1 LTPCRAGALLDLNGE
16 ETVRNLAAIALAL
29 LVGTVPALADVRHI
43 FWKDLRPAT
52 QPAAESLGLPVVA
65 ASLPDHGETLAWS
78 DAGNTVELKGYA
90 LPTDREGEMVYQF
103 LLVPWSGA
111 CSHMPT
117 PPPNQIVLVTLPK
130 PFHLERTYAA
140 VSVTGLLKPDLER
153 SQLFIMDG
161 LTVIPSGYSFTQAS
175 VEPADGVP
183 DAIQAPQGP
192 NPWSALQKKTN

>member
-1 LTPCRAGALLDLNGE
+1 
-16 ETVRNLAAIALAL
+16 VRNSIAAAALAL
-29 LVGTVPALADVRHI
+29 LAGASPAPAEVRQI

-78 DAGNTVELKGYA
+78 DPARTVELKGYA
-90 LPTDREGEMVYQF
+90 LPVDREGEMVYQF

-140 VSVTGLLKPDLER
+140 VSVTGLLRPDMER

-161 LTVIPSGYSFTQAS
+161 LTVIPSGYVFSKA
-175 VEPADGVP
+175 VVAPADGVP
-183 DAIQAPQGP
+183 DAVEAPQGA
-192 NPWSALQKKTN
+192 NPWKFLKK

>member
-1 LTPCRAGALLDLNGE
+1 
-16 ETVRNLAAIALAL
+16 VRNLVAATALIL
-29 LVGTVPALADVRHI
+29 LAGASQASAEVRQI

-52 QPAAESLGLPVVA
+52 QHAAESLGLPVVA
-65 ASLPDHGETLAWS
+65 ASLPDHGETLAW
-78 DAGNTVELKGYA
+78 GEPEKTVELKGYV

-140 VSVTGLLKPDLER
+140 VSVTGLLKQDMER

-161 LTVIPSGYSFTQAS
+161 QTVIPSGYAFSKAT
-175 VEPADGVP
+175 VEPTDGVP
-183 DAIQAPQGP
+183 DAVEAPQGP

>member
-1 LTPCRAGALLDLNGE
+1 MRAP
-16 ETVRNLAAIALAL
+16 VVAIALTL
-29 LVGTVPALADVRHI
+29 LSGASPASAEVQQI

-52 QPAAESLGLPVVA
+52 QRAAESLGLPVIA
-65 ASLPDHGETLAWS
+65 AQLPDHGETLAWG
-78 DAGNTVELKGYA
+78 APETIVELKGYA
-90 LPTDREGEMVYQF
+90 LPVDREGEMVYQF

-130 PFHLERTYAA
+130 PFRLERTYAA
-140 VSVTGLLKPDLER
+140 VSVTGLLKQDMER

-161 LTVIPSGYSFTQAS
+161 LTVIPSGYAFSKATVA
-175 VEPADGVP
+175 PADGVP
-183 DAIQAPQGP
+183 DAIEAPQGP

>member
-1 LTPCRAGALLDLNGE
+1 
-16 ETVRNLAAIALAL
+16 VRTLAAIALAL
-29 LVGTVPALADVRHI
+29 LAGVSPASADVQHI

-78 DAGNTVELKGYA
+78 DAGKTVELKGYA

-130 PFHLERTYAA
+130 PFHLERTYAV
-140 VSVTGLLKPDLER
+140 VSVTGLLRQDMER

-161 LTVIPSGYSFTQAS
+161 LAVIPSGYAFSRATVA
-175 VEPADGVP
+175 PTDGVP

-192 NPWSALQKKTN
+192 NPWKFLKK

>member
-1 LTPCRAGALLDLNGE
+1 M
-16 ETVRNLAAIALAL
+16 RNSALAALVLLAG
-29 LVGTVPALADVRHI
+29 VSPAAAEVQHL

-78 DAGNTVELKGYA
+78 EAGKTVELKGYA

-140 VSVTGLLKPDLER
+140 VSVTGLLKQDMER

-161 LTVIPSGYSFTQAS
+161 LAVIPSGYVFSQAT
-175 VEPADGVP
+175 VEATDGVP

-192 NPWSALQKKTN
+192 NPWNALQKKTN